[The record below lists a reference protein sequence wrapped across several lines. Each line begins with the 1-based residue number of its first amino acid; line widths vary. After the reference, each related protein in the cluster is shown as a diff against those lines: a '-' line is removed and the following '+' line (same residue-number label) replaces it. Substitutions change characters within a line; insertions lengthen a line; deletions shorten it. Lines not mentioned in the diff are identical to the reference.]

1 MQNQTE
7 IEIRI
12 APPPTPPWMRPA
24 ATRMLC
30 YVAMPLPDPASQAIA
45 GWFLH
50 WHLHDLCIVQQ
61 LFRPLA
67 LFQRAQKGLPVLP
80 GLKFAFARYTSAQKT
95 FQNAH
100 CAALSRPRGR
110 GVATQSPRPRGCGP
124 IAWQHAAR
132 DFGVCLG
139 HFPRV
144 AATRHSLGR
153 MMVHD
158 FAQHAVECHCGP
170 FL

>member
-1 MQNQTE
+1 MNHKVVNHMQNQTE

-67 LFQRAQKGLPVLP
+67 LFQRAQKGLPVLS

-110 GVATQSPRPRGCGP
+110 GVAKQSFRPR
-124 IAWQHAAR
+124 AR
-132 DFGVCLG
+132 DFSVQLEK
-139 HFPRV
+139 
-144 AATRHSLGR
+144 S
-153 MMVHD
+153 
-158 FAQHAVECHCGP
+158 
-170 FL
+170 